1 MGIRVCLEDVGEKV
15 EGKVWVVAV
24 KSELKALH
32 WVLAENRLQAKDTIY
47 LVCIGRPQDPWV
59 MNTFTRAKELCQNAK
74 KELQLTIH
82 CTARYFG
89 DNPVQMLLES
99 EAKGVGAD
107 YLVSARSRPWD
118 GEGCF
123 EFLKPV
129 SQLENYE
136 KYDEIRVKAKPRVKA
151 LQPQLPK
158 GSQSPKGWF

>member
-47 LVCIGRPQDPWV
+47 L
-59 MNTFTRAKELCQNAK
+59 
-74 KELQLTIH
+74 LTIH

-99 EAKGVGAD
+99 EAKAVGAD
-107 YLVSARSRPWD
+107 YLVSARSRPWE

-136 KYDEIRVKAKPRVKA
+136 KYDEICVKAKPRVKA
-151 LQPQLPK
+151 SQPQLPK